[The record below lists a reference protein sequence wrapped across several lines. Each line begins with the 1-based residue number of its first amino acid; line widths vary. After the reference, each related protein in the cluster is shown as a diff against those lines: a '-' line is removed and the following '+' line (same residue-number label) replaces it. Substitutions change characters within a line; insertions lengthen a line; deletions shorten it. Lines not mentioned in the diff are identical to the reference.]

1 MERAPGPLVGHGG
14 VGVLCINGID
24 LLEKYPIKDSQM
36 GLDSGG
42 T

>member
-1 MERAPGPLVGHGG
+1 MSIRKEDNAGHGG